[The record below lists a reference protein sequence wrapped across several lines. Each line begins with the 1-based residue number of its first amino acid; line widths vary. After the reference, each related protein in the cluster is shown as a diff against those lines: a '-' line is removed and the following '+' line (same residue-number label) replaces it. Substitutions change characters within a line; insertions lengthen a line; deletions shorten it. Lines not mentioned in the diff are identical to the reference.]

1 MILTRNSDFF
11 ITLWWLLFF
20 LKLTSSLAF
29 LLVWNFTMVQWIYR
43 IITSCFKINSTVFPK
58 SIDWNSSY
66 PINGK
71 KKSHTYFTSICLVL
85 SPSYFCLT
93 PLLIVLMIWRQL
105 ILLEKDRMEKK
116 KWIIFTFWV
125 LFYSF
130 IESCT
135 NLLQNFPLIILKVF
149 NCRLNHLKV
158 NKLI

>member
-71 KKSHTYFTSICLVL
+71 KKVTPTLLVSVLFFHPLISAWHHYWLCSWSDDSWSYWRRIEWKKKNELFSLSECCSTLLLNHVPIFCKIFLLSFSRYSIADW
-85 SPSYFCLT
+85 T
-93 PLLIVLMIWRQL
+93 IWR
-105 ILLEKDRMEKK
+105 
-116 KWIIFTFWV
+116 
-125 LFYSF
+125 
-130 IESCT
+130 
-135 NLLQNFPLIILKVF
+135 
-149 NCRLNHLKV
+149 
-158 NKLI
+158 

>member
-29 LLVWNFTMVQWIYR
+29 LLVWNFTMVQWIYK

-71 KKSHTYFTSICLVL
+71 KKVTPTLLVSVL
-85 SPSYFCLT
+85 FFHPLISAWHHYWLCSWSDDSWSY
-93 PLLIVLMIWRQL
+93 WRR
-105 ILLEKDRMEKK
+105 IEWKK